1 MNAPEQP
8 FIHLPVRDDVIVKIN
23 EKAFFSLNN
32 VFIFNSDQFLYSS
45 TQEIADKFV
54 NIIADFSSNQDFLE
68 KEIKAGV
75 LEPGKKWVTG
85 TIRLR
90 LVVEFIPDE
99 LENNG
104 TSGEL
109 GSLLDD
115 LRNKNI

>member
-1 MNAPEQP
+1 MGTPEQSS
-8 FIHLPVRDDVIVKIN
+8 IQLPVSTDVIVEITESVKIS
-23 EKAFFSLNN
+23 AGN
-32 VFIFNSDQFLYSS
+32 VPIFNGTQFLYSS
-45 TQEIADKFV
+45 TQEITAKLV
-54 NIIADFSSNQDFLE
+54 KVIAGSIGNHDFLAE
-68 KEIKAGV
+68 GIKARV
-75 LEPGKKWVTG
+75 LESGKKWITG
-85 TIRLR
+85 KIRLR

>member
-1 MNAPEQP
+1 MDTPERPSVQ
-8 FIHLPVRDDVIVKIN
+8 LPVGDDVVIKITEDVKISAGN
-23 EKAFFSLNN
+23 AS
-32 VFIFNSDQFLYSS
+32 IFNGAQFLYSS
-45 TQEIADKFV
+45 TQEIADKLVKFIV
-54 NIIADFSSNQDFLE
+54 SYAGKDDFFG
-68 KEIKAGV
+68 KEIKAKV
-75 LEPGKKWVTG
+75 IEPGKSWVTG
-85 TIRLR
+85 KIRLR

>member
-1 MNAPEQP
+1 MKK
-8 FIHLPVRDDVIVKIN
+8 R
-23 EKAFFSLNN
+23 FFSLNN

-75 LEPGKKWVTG
+75 LETGKKWVTG